1 MSQYKDK
8 PLALQEETIKTQNK
22 PDSPAPHVDK
32 TPKLY
37 WTLRDH
43 VFSNLKITTVSGIR
57 TETGWGGEHGPCE
70 EQDGEEAGAS
80 ISV

>member
-8 PLALQEETIKTQNK
+8 PLVLQEKTIKTQNK
-22 PDSPAPHVDK
+22 PDSPALHVDK

-37 WTLRDH
+37 WMLRDR

-57 TETGWGGEHGPCE
+57 TETGWAGEHGPHE
-70 EQDGEEAGAS
+70 EQDGEAAGAS
-80 ISV
+80 MSV